1 MEKKNVT
8 LTKLNPWKAAFLFLV
23 AVLIGGFLLLFT
35 RLTQERENVS
45 QIIAENV
52 VREGDPVITINSNKE
67 QVNRF
72 VDFYLADLQKDAEQ
86 QYQFVLKNEALLTG
100 EFDLLGFPVSFYL
113 YFDPFVMANGNIQL
127 KAKSLSIGALG
138 LPINQ
143 VLKMIQNNSKIPEWI
158 DIQPKEEMIIL
169 RLDQF
174 ELKNGMF
181 FRADK
186 INLVDNEI
194 QLNAVSYKHLT
205 LPTKRIV

>member
-86 QYQFVLKNEALLTG
+86 HYQFVLKNEALLTG

-194 QLNAVSYKHLT
+194 QLNVY
-205 LPTKRIV
+205 LPE

>member
-8 LTKLNPWKAAFLFLV
+8 LTKLNPWKAAFLLLV

-194 QLNAVSYKHLT
+194 QLNVY
-205 LPTKRIV
+205 LPE

>member
-143 VLKMIQNNSKIPEWI
+143 VLKMIQNNSKLPEWI

-194 QLNAVSYKHLT
+194 QLNVY
-205 LPTKRIV
+205 LPE

>member
-194 QLNAVSYKHLT
+194 QLNVY
-205 LPTKRIV
+205 

>member
-86 QYQFVLKNEALLTG
+86 HYQFVLKNEALLTG

-143 VLKMIQNNSKIPEWI
+143 VLKMIQNNSEIPEWI

-194 QLNAVSYKHLT
+194 QLNVY
-205 LPTKRIV
+205 LPE

>member
-194 QLNAVSYKHLT
+194 QLNVY
-205 LPTKRIV
+205 LPES

>member
-181 FRADK
+181 FKADK
-186 INLVDNEI
+186 INLVDNKI
-194 QLNAVSYKHLT
+194 QLNVY
-205 LPTKRIV
+205 LPE

>member
-45 QIIAENV
+45 QNVAENV

-72 VDFYLADLQKDAEQ
+72 VDFYLANLQKDAEQ

-100 EFDLLGFPVSFYL
+100 EFELLGFPVSFYL

-143 VLKMIQNNSKIPEWI
+143 VLKMIQNNSEIPEWI

-194 QLNAVSYKHLT
+194 QLNVY
-205 LPTKRIV
+205 LPE

>member
-67 QVNRF
+67 QVNHF

-194 QLNAVSYKHLT
+194 QLNVY
-205 LPTKRIV
+205 LPE

>member
-8 LTKLNPWKAAFLFLV
+8 LAKLNPWKAAFLFLV

-45 QIIAENV
+45 QNVAENV

-72 VDFYLADLQKDAEQ
+72 VDFYLANLQKDAEQ

-194 QLNAVSYKHLT
+194 QLNVY
-205 LPTKRIV
+205 LPES

>member
-8 LTKLNPWKAAFLFLV
+8 VTKLNPWKAAFLFLV

-143 VLKMIQNNSKIPEWI
+143 VLKMIQNNSEIPEWI

-194 QLNAVSYKHLT
+194 QLNVY
-205 LPTKRIV
+205 LPE

>member
-143 VLKMIQNNSKIPEWI
+143 VLKVIQNNSEIPEWI

-194 QLNAVSYKHLT
+194 QLNVY
-205 LPTKRIV
+205 LPE

>member
-100 EFDLLGFPVSFYL
+100 EFDLLGFPVRFYL

-143 VLKMIQNNSKIPEWI
+143 VLKMIQNNSEIPEWI

-194 QLNAVSYKHLT
+194 QLNVY
-205 LPTKRIV
+205 LPE

>member
-143 VLKMIQNNSKIPEWI
+143 VLKMIQNNSEIPEWI

-186 INLVDNEI
+186 INLVDNKI
-194 QLNAVSYKHLT
+194 QLNVY
-205 LPTKRIV
+205 LPE

>member
-86 QYQFVLKNEALLTG
+86 HYQFVLKNEALLTG

-143 VLKMIQNNSKIPEWI
+143 VLKMIQNNSEIPEWI

-186 INLVDNEI
+186 INLVDNKI
-194 QLNAVSYKHLT
+194 QLNVY
-205 LPTKRIV
+205 LPE

>member
-52 VREGDPVITINSNKE
+52 VREGDPVLTINSNKE

-194 QLNAVSYKHLT
+194 QLNVY
-205 LPTKRIV
+205 LPE

>member
-45 QIIAENV
+45 QNVAENV

-72 VDFYLADLQKDAEQ
+72 VDFYLANLQKDAEQ

-100 EFDLLGFPVSFYL
+100 EFELLGFPVSFYL

-194 QLNAVSYKHLT
+194 QLNVY
-205 LPTKRIV
+205 LPE

>member
-8 LTKLNPWKAAFLFLV
+8 LAKLNPWKAAFLFLV

-35 RLTQERENVS
+35 RLTQERENIS
-45 QIIAENV
+45 QNVAENV

-72 VDFYLADLQKDAEQ
+72 VDFYLANLQKDAEQ

-100 EFDLLGFPVSFYL
+100 EFELLGFPVSFYL

-194 QLNAVSYKHLT
+194 QLNVY
-205 LPTKRIV
+205 LPES

>member
-143 VLKMIQNNSKIPEWI
+143 VLKMIQNNSEIPEWI

-194 QLNAVSYKHLT
+194 QLNMY
-205 LPTKRIV
+205 LPE

>member
-158 DIQPKEEMIIL
+158 DLQPKEEMLIL
-169 RLDQF
+169 RSDQF

-194 QLNAVSYKHLT
+194 QLNVY
-205 LPTKRIV
+205 LPE

>member
-45 QIIAENV
+45 QIIDENV

-143 VLKMIQNNSKIPEWI
+143 VLKMIQNNSEIPEWI

-186 INLVDNEI
+186 INLVDNKI
-194 QLNAVSYKHLT
+194 QLNVY
-205 LPTKRIV
+205 LPE

>member
-67 QVNRF
+67 QVNHF

-143 VLKMIQNNSKIPEWI
+143 VLKMIQNNSEIPEWI

-194 QLNAVSYKHLT
+194 QLNVY
-205 LPTKRIV
+205 LPE

>member
-8 LTKLNPWKAAFLFLV
+8 LAKLNPWKAAFLFLV

-45 QIIAENV
+45 QNVAENV

-72 VDFYLADLQKDAEQ
+72 VDFYLANLQKDAEQ

-100 EFDLLGFPVSFYL
+100 EFELLGFPVSFYL

-194 QLNAVSYKHLT
+194 QLNVY
-205 LPTKRIV
+205 LPE

>member
-45 QIIAENV
+45 QIIAETV

-86 QYQFVLKNEALLTG
+86 HYQFVLKNEALLTG

-194 QLNAVSYKHLT
+194 QLNVY
-205 LPTKRIV
+205 LPE

>member
-8 LTKLNPWKAAFLFLV
+8 VTKLNPWKAAFLFLV

-186 INLVDNEI
+186 INLVDNKI
-194 QLNAVSYKHLT
+194 QLNVY
-205 LPTKRIV
+205 LPE

>member
-8 LTKLNPWKAAFLFLV
+8 LAKLNPWKAAFLFLV

-45 QIIAENV
+45 QNVAENV

-72 VDFYLADLQKDAEQ
+72 VDFYLANLQKDAEQ

-100 EFDLLGFPVSFYL
+100 EFELLGFPVSFYL

-194 QLNAVSYKHLT
+194 QLNVY
-205 LPTKRIV
+205 LPES

>member
-23 AVLIGGFLLLFT
+23 AVLIGVFLLLFT

-143 VLKMIQNNSKIPEWI
+143 VLKMIQNNSEIPEWI

-169 RLDQF
+169 RFDQF

-194 QLNAVSYKHLT
+194 QLNVY
-205 LPTKRIV
+205 LPE

>member
-143 VLKMIQNNSKIPEWI
+143 VLKMIQNNSEIPEWI

-194 QLNAVSYKHLT
+194 QLNVY
-205 LPTKRIV
+205 LPE

>member
-194 QLNAVSYKHLT
+194 QLNVY
-205 LPTKRIV
+205 LPE

>member
-45 QIIAENV
+45 QIIAGNV

-143 VLKMIQNNSKIPEWI
+143 VLKMIQNNSEIPEWI

-194 QLNAVSYKHLT
+194 QLNVY
-205 LPTKRIV
+205 LPE

>member
-45 QIIAENV
+45 QIIAETV

-127 KAKSLSIGALG
+127 NAKSLSIGALG

-143 VLKMIQNNSKIPEWI
+143 VLKMIQNNSEIPEWI

-194 QLNAVSYKHLT
+194 QLNVY
-205 LPTKRIV
+205 LPE

>member
-113 YFDPFVMANGNIQL
+113 YFDPFVMANGNIHL

-143 VLKMIQNNSKIPEWI
+143 VLKMIQNNSEIPEWI
-158 DIQPKEEMIIL
+158 DIQRKEEMIIL

-194 QLNAVSYKHLT
+194 QLNVY
-205 LPTKRIV
+205 LPE

>member
-52 VREGDPVITINSNKE
+52 VREGDPVITSNSNKE

-72 VDFYLADLQKDAEQ
+72 VDFYLADLQKDA
-86 QYQFVLKNEALLTG
+86 
-100 EFDLLGFPVSFYL
+100 
-113 YFDPFVMANGNIQL
+113 
-127 KAKSLSIGALG
+127 SIGALG

-143 VLKMIQNNSKIPEWI
+143 VLKMIQNNSEIPEWI

-194 QLNAVSYKHLT
+194 QLNVY
-205 LPTKRIV
+205 LPE

>member
-143 VLKMIQNNSKIPEWI
+143 VLKMIQNNSEIPEWI
-158 DIQPKEEMIIL
+158 DIQPKEQMIIL

-194 QLNAVSYKHLT
+194 QLNVY
-205 LPTKRIV
+205 LPE

>member
-143 VLKMIQNNSKIPEWI
+143 VLKMIQNNSEIPEWI
-158 DIQPKEEMIIL
+158 DIQSKEEMIIL

-194 QLNAVSYKHLT
+194 QLNVY
-205 LPTKRIV
+205 LPE

>member
-8 LTKLNPWKAAFLFLV
+8 LAKLNPWKAAFLFLV

-45 QIIAENV
+45 QNVAENV
-52 VREGDPVITINSNKE
+52 VREGDPVITINCNKE

-72 VDFYLADLQKDAEQ
+72 VDFYLANLQKDAEQ

-100 EFDLLGFPVSFYL
+100 EFELLGFPVSFYL

-194 QLNAVSYKHLT
+194 QLNVY
-205 LPTKRIV
+205 LPES

>member
-8 LTKLNPWKAAFLFLV
+8 LAKLNPWKAAFLFLV

-72 VDFYLADLQKDAEQ
+72 VDFYLANLQKDAEQ

-194 QLNAVSYKHLT
+194 QLNVY
-205 LPTKRIV
+205 LPES

>member
-72 VDFYLADLQKDAEQ
+72 VDFYLANLQKDAEQ

-194 QLNAVSYKHLT
+194 QLNVY
-205 LPTKRIV
+205 LPE

>member
-72 VDFYLADLQKDAEQ
+72 VDFCLADLQKDAEQ

-100 EFDLLGFPVSFYL
+100 EFDLLGFPVSFY
-113 YFDPFVMANGNIQL
+113 
-127 KAKSLSIGALG
+127 
-138 LPINQ
+138 
-143 VLKMIQNNSKIPEWI
+143 
-158 DIQPKEEMIIL
+158 
-169 RLDQF
+169 
-174 ELKNGMF
+174 
-181 FRADK
+181 
-186 INLVDNEI
+186 
-194 QLNAVSYKHLT
+194 
-205 LPTKRIV
+205 